1 MTSDLRTKYCKINLQ
16 NEKRFVYKSLLL
28 TNLQFLSFF
37 QINGS
42 TCSSSEDPSET
53 ISQAGDQQNLIPP
66 EKSEKPDKPDKN
78 VNRIIYEMPADS
90 ADTHS
95 AFDNATFYV

>member
-1 MTSDLRTKYCKINLQ
+1 MR
-16 NEKRFVYKSLLL
+16 
-28 TNLQFLSFF
+28 QFLLF

-42 TCSSSEDPSET
+42 TCSSSDDPSET
-53 ISQAGDQQNLIPP
+53 FSQASDRQNLIPP
-66 EKSEKPDKPDKN
+66 DTHEKHEKSDKHEKHEKHEKPDKN
-78 VNRIIYEMPADS
+78 VKIIVYEMPADS